1 MLFFRSANIRCGDV
15 SNVREVYT
23 KKPLGEMGIVPA
35 QLGKILAPTP
45 EPPMEKKKAS
55 TKRLQKGRVLT
66 SSQIVGE
73 LRVRDVQNIDKAFSY
88 LWNIPMH
95 TCLFV

>member
-1 MLFFRSANIRCGDV
+1 
-15 SNVREVYT
+15 
-23 KKPLGEMGIVPA
+23 MGIVTA
-35 QLGKILAPTP
+35 RLGKILAPTP

-73 LRVRDVQNIDKAFSY
+73 LTVRDVKNIDKAFSY
-88 LWNIPMH
+88 LWNIPMN

>member
-1 MLFFRSANIRCGDV
+1 MLFFLEAPTFVAETCPTCGK
-15 SNVREVYT
+15 NT
-23 KKPLGEMGIVPA
+23 KNPLVEMGIVPA
-35 QLGKILAPTP
+35 SLGKTLAPTP

-73 LRVRDVQNIDKAFSY
+73 LTVRDVKNIDKAISY
-88 LWNIPMH
+88 LWIYQ
-95 TCLFV
+95 